1 MSVKVIV
8 ISEEEYKKLPEELNI
23 LHEETHDSID
33 EYQIAET
40 LEDIHINIGNLED
53 ITSEERQFLIDDA
66 YELAVKFL
74 KAHSFSSYND
84 HITEI
89 LMEAVTELRED
100 AITSEGI
107 QELVKNLLTETPTEA
122 VDGQTST
129 LYMKSQGAN
138 VNTEEI

>member
-8 ISEEEYKKLPEELNI
+8 ISEEDYKKLPEGLNI
-23 LHEETHDSID
+23 LHEETHYSLD
-33 EYQIAET
+33 EYQIART

-53 ITSEERQFLIDDA
+53 ITSEERQSLKDDA

>member
-1 MSVKVIV
+1 MSVKVII
-8 ISEEEYKKLPEELNI
+8 ISEEDYKKLPEGLSI

-33 EYQIAET
+33 EYQIART

-100 AITSEGI
+100 AITSEDR
-107 QELVKNLLTETPTEA
+107 QELVKNLLAETSTEV
-122 VDGQTST
+122 VDGQTSAT
-129 LYMKSQGAN
+129 FMKSQGIN
-138 VNTEEI
+138 VSTEEI